1 MKYKELSNGDLFSGI
16 GNSSALTNKTT
27 ILMKISN
34 TYSIVVQSSLV
45 TLVGSLVSME
55 LYSKEFEEV
64 NFETKFTISN
74 LVFSQ
79 FGHYD
84 DDIYIK
90 IKESN
95 TYICCH
101 SKEDAHLTWLNT
113 YEIEPLDT
121 SLVSDFEVVCQIS
134 EIEGF

>member
-16 GNSSALTNKTT
+16 GNSSVLTNKTT

-45 TLVGSLVSME
+45 TLVGSLVSMLHTE
-55 LYSKEFEEV
+55 VFEEV
-64 NFETKFTISN
+64 NFETKFTIPE
-74 LVFSQ
+74 LAFPQ

-90 IKESN
+90 IKESD
-95 TYICCH
+95 TYICCY
-101 SKEDAHLTWLNT
+101 SKDDTHLTWLNT
-113 YEIEPLDT
+113 YAVKPLDT
-121 SLVSDFEVVCQIS
+121 FLVSGSEVVCQIS

>member
-45 TLVGSLVSME
+45 TLVGSLVSMLHSE
-55 LYSKEFEEV
+55 IFEEV
-64 NFETKFTISN
+64 NFETKFTIPEPA
-74 LVFSQ
+74 FPQ
-79 FGHYD
+79 FGYCD

-101 SKEDAHLTWLNT
+101 SKEDTHLTWLNT
-113 YEIEPLDT
+113 YEVKPLDI
-121 SLVSDFEVVCQIS
+121 SLFSGSEVVCQIS
-134 EIEGF
+134 EIGEF